1 MIVKIDKSEFEN
13 YLCDAANIKGNC
25 EKVFFPEN
33 KSEIVEILKNANE
46 QKLQVTVS
54 SARTGLTGG
63 SVPESGIL
71 ISLEKLNKIISL
83 DEENKF
89 IIVEPGVLLSDLQK
103 LVESKNLFYPPD
115 PTETNSSIGGNVA
128 TNASGAR
135 TFKYGSTRNFVEEL
149 EIILPNGEEINLKRG
164 ENFVNEF
171 CGIIYTNENKMI
183 EVPIPNYEMPNV
195 KHAAGYFA
203 HKNMDLI
210 DLFIGSEGTLGII
223 TSIKLKLIDLPK
235 QILSMIIFFESDENT
250 FSFVSEI
257 KQKSFDYNYKIK
269 LREIEFLDEF
279 SLKLLKGD
287 FANISENSKS
297 AIWIEQ
303 ELNNDED
310 EALEEITELITK
322 YDGNLEN
329 IWFAIDENE
338 RNKMKLFRHSIA
350 LKVNDII
357 SQRGLKKVGTD
368 NAVPDDKFIEF
379 YKYTCNLIKNN
390 NLEYVVYGHLGNSH
404 LHFNMLPK
412 TIKELELCR
421 NLYRDICNYSVK
433 LGGTIS
439 AEHGIGKYKRDF
451 LLDMFGEVNILQM
464 AKLKK
469 TLDSNLI
476 LNLNNMFDKKFLTQ
490 V

>member
-1 MIVKIDKSEFEN
+1 MIEKIDKSEFEN

-25 EKVFFPEN
+25 DKVYFPESKN
-33 KSEIVEILKNANE
+33 EIVEILKLANKE
-46 QKLQVTVS
+46 KIQVTVS
-54 SARTGLTGG
+54 AARTGLTGG
-63 SVPESGIL
+63 SVPENGIL
-71 ISLEKLNKIISL
+71 ISLEKLNKIISF
-83 DEENKF
+83 DEKNKF
-89 IIVEPGVLLSDLQK
+89 IIVEPGILLSELQK
-103 LVESKNLFYPPD
+103 IVESKNLFYPPD

-149 EIILPNGEEINLKRG
+149 GIILPNGEEITLKRG
-164 ENFVNEF
+164 ENISENYL
-171 CGIIYTNENKMI
+171 GKIITSENHTI
-183 EVPIPNYEMPNV
+183 EIPIPDYEMPNV

-203 HKNMDLI
+203 KKNMDLI

-235 QILSMIIFFESDENT
+235 QILSMIIFFNSEDNS
-250 FSFVSEI
+250 FSFLAEI
-257 KQKSFDYNYKIK
+257 KEKCKNGNSQID
-269 LREIEFLDEF
+269 LREIEFFDKN
-279 SLKLLKGD
+279 SLKLLINE
-287 FANISENSKS
+287 FPNIPENSKS

-303 ELNNDED
+303 ELENNED
-310 EALEEITELITK
+310 KVLDEITEIITK

-368 NAVPDDKFIEF
+368 NAVPDEKFYEF
-379 YKYTCNLIKNN
+379 YKYTCGLIKEN
-390 NLEYVVYGHLGNSH
+390 NLDYVVYGHMGNSH

-412 TIKELELCR
+412 SKNELDMSR
-421 NLYRDICNYSVK
+421 KLYAEICKFSTK

-451 LLDMFGEVNILQM
+451 LLNMFGEENILKM

-469 TLDSNLI
+469 TLDSNMVLS
-476 LNLNNMFDKKFLTQ
+476 LNNIFSEKYLNE